1 MSVNGTIH
9 SDEDN
14 HHELHH
20 KGVEPNGY
28 YKEKYILMI
37 NVYNFSFLNQ
47 KVAQIFVKRLYS
59 KWISVSGQKLKK

>member
-1 MSVNGTIH
+1 
-9 SDEDN
+9 
-14 HHELHH
+14 
-20 KGVEPNGY
+20 
-28 YKEKYILMI
+28 LMI